1 MNEIDFQDTGLYP
14 DAQFDFDKVNNFYIH
29 NIEKNARILEISHNI
44 KKKIGIYCAIVE
56 ENFETVDSRAPH

>member
-1 MNEIDFQDTGLYP
+1 MNEIDFQDTGLHP

-44 KKKIGIYCAIVE
+44 KKKIGIYYAIGE
-56 ENFETVDSRAPH
+56 ENH